1 MSTRRLIP
9 FLEKR
14 LGPFT
19 FGMYMRANRTLKD
32 MSQVQMAKFL
42 GISKSQLCDI
52 EKERQFVSPA
62 LAAKIAKKCGMPVSM
77 AVQTCLNDQ
86 LRRAGLKFSVEIKAS

>member
-1 MSTRRLIP
+1 MRTKRLRP
-9 FLEKR
+9 FLEKT

-19 FGMYMRANRTLKD
+19 FGRYVRANRTLKD
-32 MSQVQMAKFL
+32 MTQVQMAKFL

-62 LAAKIAKKCGMPVSM
+62 LAAKIARKCGMPEAM
-77 AVQTCLNDQ
+77 AVETCLNDQ
-86 LRRAGLKFSVEIKAS
+86 LRRAGLKLSVGVKAS